1 MIIRCTQKLL
11 SELKAHPEPSE
22 PVTESFMDCHA
33 TLFLIQR
40 HKCVMISNDLTLFT
54 VFIPFLRKPE
64 FKFFDRVVGEYF
76 FKNLLH
82 ENFSQVQIE
91 AVLSEFKNVS
101 FQKTSNRRVIGSMN
115 DLRRAVEYRVY
126 EAGSLDRINLYELNE
141 QLNRTYLGAI
151 NRKYPIKVL
160 REKLAAIG

>member
-11 SELKAHPEPSE
+11 AEFKAHPEPHE

-54 VFIPFLRKPE
+54 LFIPFLRKPE
-64 FKFFDRVVGEYF
+64 FKFFDRIVGEHF

-82 ENFSQVQIE
+82 ENIPQSQIE
-91 AVLSEFKNVS
+91 AVLSEFRNVGY
-101 FQKTSNRRVIGSMN
+101 QKTCNRRVLGSMN
-115 DLRRAVEYRVY
+115 DLRRGVEYRIY
-126 EAGSLDRINLYELNE
+126 EAGGLERINLYELNE
-141 QLNRTYLGAI
+141 ELNRTFLGVL
-151 NRKYPIKVL
+151 NHNYPIKMF
-160 REKLAAIG
+160 REKLKSFG